1 MILHDTIYEWDG
13 RSSDGEKPVA
23 WWPGAY
29 RIRIVDLTAGRP
41 GMIHLKSRAVICRNR
56 DKGTSI
62 RNCIEN
68 FARKVSQKYDLEI
81 DRVLWV
87 EIGQKDPRD
96 VQIATLKKVSP
107 MGGKDLYSASWRP
120 ARPNEFKLLDPF
132 LVDFTDEL
140 PPAPPQVSGH

>member
-13 RSSDGEKPVA
+13 KSSDGEKPVA

-29 RIRIVDLTAGRP
+29 RIRIVDLTAGSP

-68 FARKVSQKYDLEI
+68 FAGKVSQKYDLEI

-87 EIGQKDPRD
+87 EVGQKDPRD

-107 MGGKDLYSASWRP
+107 MGGKDLYSASWRS
-120 ARPNEFKLLDPF
+120 ARPNELKMLDPF
-132 LVDFTDEL
+132 LVDFTDKL
-140 PPAPPQVSGH
+140 PLDPAKD